1 MIKLSKSKKLSD
13 SEYEQLKADRY
24 NASEG
29 ELNAD
34 GYDCRLCKN
43 KGFVAEVHYQDYSQ
57 CYDTVYVDCKCRK
70 IHSALRRLHNSGLKD
85 VVKSYAFDTYAATEE
100 WQRQMKDTIGKASQL
115 TGGYGN
121 SYAAT
126 AGNLA
131 YQASLQQLNDVVPEL
146 YQLAYNRHQDQ
157 SNELKNK
164 YAMLTDKEATEY
176 GRYQDALAD
185 YYNQYG
191 LLSSEEDKLYNRDY
205 NNWMNQENAKQNI
218 AQSDRDYQYKV
229 NRDSV
234 ADKQWQ
240 QQFDATEDSREFQE
254 WLSKQN
260 LQLNQ
265 DQFTHN
271 KNMDFNNME
280 LANKQYQLELGKL
293 GMEREE
299 HEAAMEQYEYAKKN
313 GGFTAENVKALSSE
327 EIPEII
333 QMYVEDKNA
342 KGLEI
347 FLYDLYQTG
356 RISKE
361 GYEIY
366 SAMYNLEEEKE
377 KEKGQNNVELR
388 NTMTNNFF
396 DFLRGR

>member
-1 MIKLSKSKKLSD
+1 MSRIKSKTTD
-13 SEYEQLKADRY
+13 YEYKPFEETKETTQKRAELQNLTKPQQQGFTMQDQLDNTWNQIMNRKEFDY
-24 NASEG
+24 D
-29 ELNAD
+29 LNGDA
-34 GYDCRLCKN
+34 L
-43 KGFVAEVHYQDYSQ
+43 YQQY
-57 CYDTVYVDCKCRK
+57 
-70 IHSALRRLHNSGLKD
+70 KD
-85 VVKSYAFDTYAATEE
+85 NYIQQGQMA
-100 WQRQMKDTIGKASQL
+100 MKDTIGNASQL

-146 YQLAYNRHQDQ
+146 YQLAYNKYKDEGD
-157 SNELKNK
+157 ELKNK

-265 DQFTHN
+265 DQFKHN

-299 HEAAMEQYEYAKKN
+299 HEAAMEQYYEYAKKN

-327 EIPEII
+327 DIPEII
-333 QMYVEDKNA
+333 QMYVADKNA

-366 SAMYNLEEEKE
+366 SAMYNLEEEPTY
-377 KEKGQNNVELR
+377 NNNSDIR
-388 NTMTNNFF
+388 NNMTNNFF
-396 DFLRGR
+396 NFLRGK